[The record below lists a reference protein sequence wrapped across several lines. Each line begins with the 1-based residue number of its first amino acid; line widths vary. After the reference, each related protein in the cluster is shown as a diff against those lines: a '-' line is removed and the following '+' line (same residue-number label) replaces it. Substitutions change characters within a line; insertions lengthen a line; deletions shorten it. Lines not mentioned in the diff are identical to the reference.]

1 MGCEKSHHIGR
12 LATNCFNPRTRVG
25 CEDDVKPLLITGN
38 RFQSTHP
45 CGVRSRRL
53 DCDSVH
59 DVSIHAPVWG
69 ANLPSG
75 SSKIKTVFQ
84 STHPCGVR
92 TESGTT
98 VEATDVSIHAP
109 VWGANDYYHKNCNV
123 KSFNPRTR
131 VGCEFLK
138 LCPCGL
144 GLFQSTHP
152 CGVRKDKKCNE

>member
-92 TESGTT
+92 TVNTANTAIGIVSIHAPVWGAKIEMTIASK
-98 VEATDVSIHAP
+98 ALRVSIHAP
-109 VWGANDYYHKNCNV
+109 VWGANVNKFSSGVLYC
-123 KSFNPRTR
+123 FNPRTR
-131 VGCEFLK
+131 VGCE
-138 LCPCGL
+138 
-144 GLFQSTHP
+144 
-152 CGVRKDKKCNE
+152 